1 LNYLTATEFAVLAV
15 LLLAIFAIA
24 LSVYAIREL
33 KAARR
38 MYRAF
43 MVGTT
48 GGNLEALLMR
58 LGERTS
64 RLESDTEGHAR
75 HLRELEQRLP
85 FAVQQVGL
93 VRFNAFSDTGGE
105 MSFALALLDAS
116 GSGVVMSSL
125 YGRAEARV
133 YAKPIVAGQST
144 FPLSSEEM
152 AAVAQ
157 AKGKVHAKKMQ
168 SNCDVREDLQP
179 RRRMLLPAIRK
190 E

>member
-1 LNYLTATEFAVLAV
+1 MNYITATEFSILAV
-15 LLLAIFAIA
+15 LCLAILAVGM
-24 LSVYAIREL
+24 SVYAVREL
-33 KAARR
+33 RAARR

-48 GGNLEALLMR
+48 GGNLETLLMR
-58 LGERTS
+58 LGERLA
-64 RLESDTEGHAR
+64 RLEGDREAHAR

-85 FAVQQVGL
+85 LAIQQVGL

-133 YAKPIVAGQST
+133 YAKRIISGQST
-144 FPLSSEEM
+144 SPLSSEEI

-157 AKGKVHAKKMQ
+157 ARGKTQEKKM
-168 SNCDVREDLQP
+168 
-179 RRRMLLPAIRK
+179 
-190 E
+190 